1 MFRSLGMTRTLGG
14 RYEQY
19 TGTEGLADDWSP
31 EGASA
36 SPARRSCANGRFVDA
51 RYLLSRWAWFTRLL
65 RLRPSEGN
73 NRLAAS
79 DADCSNAAFFSA
91 QSVCSTVLVEPCLD
105 PVEPRT
111 QPIGRDADPNT
122 HRKASFSRGDHEPG
136 TSSHWCVPLFFC
148 KGPRTPLSGSPA
160 SLGLAVEI
168 QAFESGR

>member
-1 MFRSLGMTRTLGG
+1 MTRTLGG

-79 DADCSNAAFFSA
+79 DADCSNAAFF
-91 QSVCSTVLVEPCLD
+91 
-105 PVEPRT
+105 
-111 QPIGRDADPNT
+111 GT
-122 HRKASFSRGDHEPG
+122 HPFAPQFS
-136 TSSHWCVPLFFC
+136 SSHALIW
-148 KGPRTPLSGSPA
+148 LSGEPNPSCGTPVRMRTRKCRSGSA
-160 SLGLAVEI
+160 IHEARIRSHVSSLPGPKPLEAHRTDWRWLE
-168 QAFESGR
+168 G